1 MQRAQ
6 EEALR
11 QRRNKKHNKNNRN
24 SNNNNN
30 SNSYESD
37 DEQDVGDTYNINTNS
52 NAKNKI
58 AKRNQFS
65 LSRLKKQNSSKQLAN
80 RLLVGL
86 TFTFGV
92 AAVAMYAINTTA
104 RGESPDL
111 LSKFVSFL
119 TYKDF

>member
-1 MQRAQ
+1 MQ

-11 QRRNKKHNKNNRN
+11 QRRNKKQNKNNPN
-24 SNNNNN
+24 SNNN
-30 SNSYESD
+30 NSYESD
-37 DEQDVGDTYNINTNS
+37 DEQDEGDTYNVNTS
-52 NAKNKI
+52 SKAKNKI

-104 RGESPDL
+104 RGETPDL
-111 LSKFVSFL
+111 LSKVVGFL